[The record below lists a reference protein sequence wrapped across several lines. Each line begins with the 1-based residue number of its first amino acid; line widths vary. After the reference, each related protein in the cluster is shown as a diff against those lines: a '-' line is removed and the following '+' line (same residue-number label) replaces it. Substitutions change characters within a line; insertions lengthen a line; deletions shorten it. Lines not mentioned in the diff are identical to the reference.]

1 VIVRNAARNTTLGEA
16 IAVAATAAQRVRGL
30 LGKECLEDG
39 QGLLFRNCAS
49 LHTFFMTFPIDIIYA
64 DRKGKVLK
72 LAHSIKPFKFVA
84 APMRAFYAI
93 ELPDGS
99 IERSGTQAGD
109 MLVLD
114 EETEVFGV
122 PDLTRKY
129 AA

>member
-1 VIVRNAARNTTLGEA
+1 LGEA

-39 QGLLFRNCAS
+39 QGLLFKNCAS

-72 LAHSIKPFKFVA
+72 IAHSVRPFKLVA

-93 ELPDGS
+93 ELPDGA

-114 EETEVFGV
+114 EETDIIGV
-122 PDLTRKY
+122 PDLARKH